1 MRRIYVVFAATT
13 GAAFV
18 AGIVWAMCAI
28 FVTHDQTQVVA
39 GVGLLGLSAV
49 AGTGAFL
56 LSLRPATV
64 PHRYRAS
71 VVHVRA
77 AAAAAAAAERLSC
90 ELDCE
95 YESVM
100 IATGDD
106 TPPKVVYVERGP
118 I

>member
-1 MRRIYVVFAATT
+1 MRRIYVAFAATT

-64 PHRYRAS
+64 PHQYHAS
-71 VVHVRA
+71 VVHVR
-77 AAAAAAAAERLSC
+77 AAAERLSC

-118 I
+118 F